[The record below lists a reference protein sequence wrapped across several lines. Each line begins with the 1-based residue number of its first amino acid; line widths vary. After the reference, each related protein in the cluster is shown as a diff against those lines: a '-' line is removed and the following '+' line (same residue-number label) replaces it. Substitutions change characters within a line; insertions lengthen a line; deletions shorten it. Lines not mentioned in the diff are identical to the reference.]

1 LSGRNFLGG
10 SFLFGNTHP
19 VSIHIIHGL
28 DFTETNALWISV
40 TEIALK
46 ILSIYDVKTHRAEGT
61 DRDAGTA
68 ANAYIVIHHDPAEFL
83 IAGNGL
89 YGAND
94 LTGCILTLLTG
105 HGNIKPFCFPL
116 HNLYPAS

>member
-1 LSGRNFLGG
+1 LSCSDFLGG

-19 VSIHIIHGL
+19 VSIQIINGL
-28 DFTETNALWISV
+28 DFTETNTLRISI

-83 IAGNGL
+83 ITGNGL
-89 YGAND
+89 HGAND
-94 LTGCILTLLTG
+94 FTRSILTLLTG

-116 HNLYPAS
+116 HNLDPAS